1 MSCRVV
7 QRCIKAVKACLM
19 RVHHL
24 VFIEMAVDEVLA
36 RLQTSLSVVT
46 ERVSERIRRGRVSY
60 SIH

>member
-7 QRCIKAVKACLM
+7 QRCIKALKACLK

-24 VFIEMAVDEVLA
+24 IFIEMAVDEVLTG
-36 RLQTSLSVVT
+36 LQTSLSVVT
-46 ERVSERIRRGRVSY
+46 ERVCERIRWGRVSY